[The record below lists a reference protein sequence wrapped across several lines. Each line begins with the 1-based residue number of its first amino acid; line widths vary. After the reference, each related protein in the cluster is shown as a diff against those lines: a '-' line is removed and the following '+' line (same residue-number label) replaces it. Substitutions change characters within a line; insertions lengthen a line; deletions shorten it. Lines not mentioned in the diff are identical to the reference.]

1 MLRSF
6 KMMVSKIFR
15 NCKWERISNNKRAMV
30 NVLSACILN
39 GDKTNQL
46 SVDKMGKQ
54 AGLSKGFIQYN
65 KNKSAEKV
73 RLISEGDERGFKLMD
88 ADQTR
93 SKFLEAQVSRI
104 EQWII
109 KDCELVIQNHLKNE

>member
-1 MLRSF
+1 
-6 KMMVSKIFR
+6 
-15 NCKWERISNNKRAMV
+15 MV

-39 GDKTNQL
+39 GDETNQL

-65 KNKSAEKV
+65 KNKSAEKA
-73 RLISEGDERGFKLMD
+73 RLINKGDERGFELIE

-93 SKFLEAQVSRI
+93 SKNQGLSNGSSRI
-104 EQWII
+104 A
-109 KDCELVIQNHLKNE
+109 N